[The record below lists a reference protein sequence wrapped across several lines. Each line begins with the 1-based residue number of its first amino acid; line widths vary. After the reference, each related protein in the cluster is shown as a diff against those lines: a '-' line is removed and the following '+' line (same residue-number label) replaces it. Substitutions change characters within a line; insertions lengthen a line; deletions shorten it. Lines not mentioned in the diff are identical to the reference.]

1 MILSGASRAGARA
14 AASMELMALAG
25 LRAAAKQWAVAT
37 TPPGAARWAAPAA
50 AAQRGARVG
59 VGSEDQNPQAVV

>member
-14 AASMELMALAG
+14 GASMELMALAG

-37 TPPGAARWAAPAA
+37 TRPVAARWAALAA
-50 AAQRGARVG
+50 VGQRGARVG
-59 VGSEDQNPQAVV
+59 VGSEAQTRQAVV